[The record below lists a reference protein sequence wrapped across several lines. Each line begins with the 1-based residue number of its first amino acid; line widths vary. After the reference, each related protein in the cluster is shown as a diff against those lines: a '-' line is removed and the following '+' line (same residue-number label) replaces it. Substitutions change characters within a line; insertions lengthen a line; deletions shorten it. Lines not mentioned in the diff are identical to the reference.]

1 MEYALS
7 NYGHVDILVNGAAGN
22 FLSEAKRLSPKG
34 FKTVMEIDAQG
45 TYNMSYAI
53 YSAMT
58 KSGNGGVII
67 NISMTLHYGG
77 EVLLRIPASI
87 ALILWF
93 HVKMAYNV
101 VFDGNGTSHIISYV
115 VSSTC
120 FGSKERNRFVDEK
133 FGSRMGM

>member
-1 MEYALS
+1 MVKFSHVLFSLFDHLQAVVEYALS

-93 HVKMAYNV
+93 HVKWLTMLFSMEMV
-101 VFDGNGTSHIISYV
+101 HRT
-115 VSSTC
+115 
-120 FGSKERNRFVDEK
+120 
-133 FGSRMGM
+133 